1 MDKKLG
7 RLLRPAGGLLYI
19 GMLAVFS
26 VAAALLNQYIL
37 AGVGIAVTCV
47 TLGQL
52 AGGLVIDAFELMRCE
67 KIRLDRCR
75 IVGMLVIAAGILLAT
90 MTKLV

>member
-26 VAAALLNQYIL
+26 LAAAILNQYIL

-47 TLGQL
+47 ELG
-52 AGGLVIDAFELMRCE
+52 V
-67 KIRLDRCR
+67 
-75 IVGMLVIAAGILLAT
+75 
-90 MTKLV
+90 